1 MSDRHDASELRCEGA
16 VRDGEGDR
24 AVPDDLRVELV
35 AGEPRPHLRLQPITG
50 RSDRIGAELA
60 FDYEGASGSVNINSL
75 GDPLSGYIVWAVNNT
90 GVAYNKEI
98 FTESYVVS
106 LLPSPPMMALM
117 AKAQS
122 IPSFVVGLAAR
133 TEA

>member
-1 MSDRHDASELRCEGA
+1 M
-16 VRDGEGDR
+16 
-24 AVPDDLRVELV
+24 
-35 AGEPRPHLRLQPITG
+35 
-50 RSDRIGAELA
+50 
-60 FDYEGASGSVNINSL
+60 NINSL